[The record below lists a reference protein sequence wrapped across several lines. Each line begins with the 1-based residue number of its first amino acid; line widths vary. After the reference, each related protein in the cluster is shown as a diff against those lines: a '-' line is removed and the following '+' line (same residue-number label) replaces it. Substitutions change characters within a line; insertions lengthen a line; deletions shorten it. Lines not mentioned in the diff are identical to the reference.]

1 MTTDREGGPDPL
13 GRVDPAALGR
23 LASAGGVER
32 TDAVVV
38 CGAGPTGLVAALTLA
53 RAGVPVL
60 VLEKGEGLSAES
72 RASTF
77 HPPTLELLDEL
88 DLAGPVVASGL
99 RAPTTQFRDRR
110 AGPVAT
116 FDLGVLADLTPF
128 PFRIQLEQDKF
139 TALALAGPVADPA
152 LPMEVRFGHRVH
164 GVVGQDEH
172 GVRLLVGTADGFT
185 EFRCPW
191 VVAADGAH
199 SPVRTSLGVEML
211 GETYPERFLVVSI
224 GDELADLLPDLDLV
238 NYVADPEEWLVLLR
252 TPDHWRVLFPVRT
265 EDPDAEL
272 TPAAL
277 GRRLDGLLDAA
288 GGTDGT
294 GQRSPRDWE
303 ILSASLYEVSR
314 RVAATMRVGRV
325 LLAGDAAHQ
334 NSPLGGMGM
343 NSGIQDAVSCGRR
356 LAAVIGGAPDSLL
369 DEYDERRRRVA
380 VEFVQAD
387 AHANWLALR
396 EADPDRRAA
405 LQADLRAVAGNE
417 ERHRERMRRTAMLD
431 AVRGSL

>member
-1 MTTDREGGPDPL
+1 M
-13 GRVDPAALGR
+13 AN
-23 LASAGGVER
+23 
-32 TDAVVV
+32 
-38 CGAGPTGLVAALTLA
+38 
-53 RAGVPVL
+53 
-60 VLEKGEGLSAES
+60 
-72 RASTF
+72 
-77 HPPTLELLDEL
+77 
-88 DLAGPVVASGL
+88 
-99 RAPTTQFRDRR
+99 
-110 AGPVAT
+110 
-116 FDLGVLADLTPF
+116 
-128 PFRIQLEQDKF
+128 
-139 TALALAGPVADPA
+139 PA

-224 GDELADLLPDLDLV
+224 GDELGDLFPDLDLV

-272 TPAAL
+272 TPAAV

-356 LAAVIGGAPDSLL
+356 LAAVIGAPPTRSWTSTTSGVGGSRWSSSRPTPTPTGWRCGRRTRTVVPCCRPTCGRWPATRSATGSGCAARRCSTRYGGACDGDGMGGVGRMSDDL
-369 DEYDERRRRVA
+369 DADYREQYDESSR
-380 VEFVQAD
+380 
-387 AHANWLALR
+387 
-396 EADPDRRAA
+396 
-405 LQADLRAVAGNE
+405 
-417 ERHRERMRRTAMLD
+417 
-431 AVRGSL
+431 

>member
-13 GRVDPAALGR
+13 GRVDPAVLGR

-139 TALALAGPVADPA
+139 TAAGPGRPGGGPGPADGGALRAPGPRRGGPGRARRAPA
-152 LPMEVRFGHRVH
+152 GGHCGRVHRVPLP
-164 GVVGQDEH
+164 VG
-172 GVRLLVGTADGFT
+172 GG
-185 EFRCPW
+185 
-191 VVAADGAH
+191 
-199 SPVRTSLGVEML
+199 
-211 GETYPERFLVVSI
+211 
-224 GDELADLLPDLDLV
+224 
-238 NYVADPEEWLVLLR
+238 
-252 TPDHWRVLFPVRT
+252 
-265 EDPDAEL
+265 
-272 TPAAL
+272 
-277 GRRLDGLLDAA
+277 GRRGAL
-288 GGTDGT
+288 T
-294 GQRSPRDWE
+294 GPH
-303 ILSASLYEVSR
+303 
-314 RVAATMRVGRV
+314 
-325 LLAGDAAHQ
+325 LA
-334 NSPLGGMGM
+334 
-343 NSGIQDAVSCGRR
+343 
-356 LAAVIGGAPDSLL
+356 
-369 DEYDERRRRVA
+369 RRR
-380 VEFVQAD
+380 D
-387 AHANWLALR
+387 AGR
-396 EADPDRRAA
+396 DVPGTIPGGVDR
-405 LQADLRAVAGNE
+405 
-417 ERHRERMRRTAMLD
+417 
-431 AVRGSL
+431 